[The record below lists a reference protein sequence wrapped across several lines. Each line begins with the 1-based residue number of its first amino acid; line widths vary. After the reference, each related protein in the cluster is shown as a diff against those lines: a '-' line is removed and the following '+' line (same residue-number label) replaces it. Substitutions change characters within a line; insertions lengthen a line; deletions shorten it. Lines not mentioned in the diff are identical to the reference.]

1 LQNNERLDGLKERR
15 GSQRFGSGLDQI
27 QSGQW
32 MRIQE
37 GKTIKNKIENSQEI
51 SCLRLKV

>member
-51 SCLRLKV
+51 SCLRLKA